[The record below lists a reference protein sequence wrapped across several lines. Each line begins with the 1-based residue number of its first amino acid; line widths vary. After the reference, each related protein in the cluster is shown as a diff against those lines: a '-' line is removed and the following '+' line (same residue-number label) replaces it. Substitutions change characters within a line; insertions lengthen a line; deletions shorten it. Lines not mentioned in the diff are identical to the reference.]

1 VPAQLALTAT
11 DKDGNTSEFAV
22 FTSTFGLDIEP
33 PRTGTAYPGD
43 VITYTHRVTNTG
55 TVDFTNIK
63 YTAFSKL
70 GWPYKLAPTGDIALA
85 GGESKPVTLTLT
97 LPTGADP
104 RVRIPNTELTRL
116 TVSATTNNPALVTTD
131 SVTDTTTVLGK
142 FILDATFKLG
152 RTGSGAP
159 GTVIDYTR
167 LITNTG
173 NITGTVTLTATT
185 GLGWTTLITPTL
197 VDLPPGR
204 SIGVVSSVAIPL
216 GATAGTVGKTVL
228 TFDGSRVGQPLV
240 DKQRLVITDTTTVL
254 LTPKATMVFN
264 QQAQGSAGKT
274 VQFCH
279 TVTNLSNGPA
289 TFTLTGVSSLGSQ
302 ITFVSDMPGRQ
313 LVNGTTFTVGF
324 NSTVGDNFFN
334 FCANVLIDR
343 YAAKGQ
349 QDTVAI
355 GLIDEQGAVVGG
367 ASVRNLIDVM
377 AGLMLPRI
385 YMPLI
390 RR

>member
-1 VPAQLALTAT
+1 
-11 DKDGNTSEFAV
+11 
-22 FTSTFGLDIEP
+22 
-33 PRTGTAYPGD
+33 
-43 VITYTHRVTNTG
+43 
-55 TVDFTNIK
+55 
-63 YTAFSKL
+63 
-70 GWPYKLAPTGDIALA
+70 
-85 GGESKPVTLTLT
+85 
-97 LPTGADP
+97 
-104 RVRIPNTELTRL
+104 
-116 TVSATTNNPALVTTD
+116 
-131 SVTDTTTVLGK
+131 VLGK

-159 GTVIDYTR
+159 GTVIDYPR
-167 LITNTG
+167 MITNTG
-173 NITGTVTLTATT
+173 NITGTVMLTATT

-197 VDLPPGR
+197 VELPPGKA
-204 SIGVVSSVAIPL
+204 IGVVSSVAIPL
-216 GATAGTVGKTVL
+216 GATAGTVGTTVL

-240 DKQRLVITDTTTVL
+240 DKQQLVITDTTTVL

-264 QQAQGSAGKT
+264 QQKQGIAGET
-274 VQFCH
+274 VPFCH

-302 ITFVSDMPGRQ
+302 ITFDSAMPGRQ

-324 NSTVGDNFFN
+324 DSTSGDNFFN
-334 FCANVLIDR
+334 FCANVLVDP

-349 QDTVAI
+349 QDSVAI
-355 GLIDEQGAVVGG
+355 GLIDDQGAVVGG
-367 ASVRNLIDVM
+367 ASVHDLIDVV